1 MRSRDSSSMVKF
13 CIAKA
18 AECRR
23 AAEQALDEAGKR
35 TWLRMEGEWFFLAR
49 SYDNEGRELMAPN
62 SLAPDRC
69 SRVHLLVLAP
79 NVGSL
84 ETA

>member
-1 MRSRDSSSMVKF
+1 MRSYPSMVSF

-23 AAEQALDEAGKR
+23 AAELAPDSARKR
-35 TWLRMEGEWFFLAR
+35 TWVGIEGEWFFLAR

-62 SLAPDRC
+62 SSAPDRC

>member
-1 MRSRDSSSMVKF
+1 MRSHRSSYMVKF

-49 SYDNEGRELMAPN
+49 SYQNEARALMSPN
-62 SLAPDRC
+62 SLARDH
-69 SRVHLLVLAP
+69 SKLAR
-79 NVGSL
+79 
-84 ETA
+84 